1 VEQVELRF
9 PEELL
14 YSPTHEWVKV
24 EGNTVT
30 IGITDF
36 AQREMGELT
45 YVELPDVGEYVD
57 AGQPFCVIE
66 SIKASEEIC
75 SPVSGTV
82 VKVNESLLDN
92 PEIVNKDPYGDGWL
106 IVLEMSS
113 PDELKGLLSAQA
125 YVEMLKKEGRI

>member
-1 VEQVELRF
+1 VKQVELRF